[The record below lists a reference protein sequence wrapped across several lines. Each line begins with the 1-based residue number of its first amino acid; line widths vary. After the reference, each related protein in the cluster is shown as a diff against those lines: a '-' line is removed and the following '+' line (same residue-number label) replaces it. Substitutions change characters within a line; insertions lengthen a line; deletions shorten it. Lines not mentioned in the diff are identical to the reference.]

1 MTEAN
6 SKDFPIAILGA
17 GFAGI
22 GSAVQ
27 LLNAGIES
35 FTIFERASEVGG
47 TWRDNTYPGC
57 ACDVPSHVYSFSFE
71 QNPNWSRRFAP
82 AQEIQE
88 YLLAVVDKHKLRERM
103 RLNTEIVETRFDE
116 ESGTWALST
125 NAGETFTA
133 RVVIAGPGGFV
144 NPAYP
149 DIEGLDSFSG
159 EMFHTA
165 RWNHAVDLGGK
176 RVAVIGTGAS
186 AIQVVPSIAPEV
198 ASLSV
203 FQRTAAW
210 VMPKQDKVYTER
222 WKRTATRFPSALHT
236 SRLLKYWASELRGPF
251 VFLDSER
258 LSKMAEHIGLQ
269 HLRQQ
274 VSDRGLREK
283 LTPDFEFGCKR
294 VLISSDYLSTFEQE
308 NVELVTD
315 PIRRITHGGI
325 ETKDGAL
332 HEADVIVLATGFLL
346 GLTSPP
352 FRMFG
357 LGGRSIEEAWS
368 DGVSAYK
375 GMTVSGFPNW
385 FTIMGP
391 NTGPGHTSVLVLAE
405 AQMTHAVQA
414 IKKIMRED
422 IKYMDVR
429 QDVQDRYNEWLQA
442 RMKHMVW
449 SSGCNSWYLSE
460 DGKNHTL
467 YPGFAAEYVLR
478 SRNLRPRDYEI
489 TRF

>member
-1 MTEAN
+1 
-6 SKDFPIAILGA
+6 
-17 GFAGI
+17 
-22 GSAVQ
+22 
-27 LLNAGIES
+27 
-35 FTIFERASEVGG
+35 
-47 TWRDNTYPGC
+47 
-57 ACDVPSHVYSFSFE
+57 
-71 QNPNWSRRFAP
+71 
-82 AQEIQE
+82 
-88 YLLAVVDKHKLRERM
+88 
-103 RLNTEIVETRFDE
+103 
-116 ESGTWALST
+116 
-125 NAGETFTA
+125 
-133 RVVIAGPGGFV
+133 
-144 NPAYP
+144 
-149 DIEGLDSFSG
+149 
-159 EMFHTA
+159 
-165 RWNHAVDLGGK
+165 
-176 RVAVIGTGAS
+176 VIGTGAS
-186 AIQVVPSIAPEV
+186 AVQVVPSIAPEV

-222 WKRTATRFPSALHT
+222 WKRTATRFPSVLHT
-236 SRLLKYWASELRGPF
+236 SRLLKYWASELNGPF
-251 VFLDSER
+251 VFLDSKR
-258 LSKMAEHIGLQ
+258 LSKMAEHVGLQ
-269 HLRQQ
+269 HLRRQ
-274 VSDRGLREK
+274 VSDGDLRKK

-294 VLISSDYLSTFEQE
+294 VLISDEYLSTFERE

-315 PIRRITHGGI
+315 PIRWITNEGL
-325 ETKDGAL
+325 ETEDGAL

-357 LGGRSIEEAWS
+357 IGGRSIEEAWS

-429 QDVQDRYNEWLQA
+429 QDVQDRYNERLQA
-442 RMKHMVW
+442 RMKHMAW
-449 SSGCNSWYLSE
+449 SSGCKSWYLSE

-478 SRNLRPRDYEI
+478 SRKLRPQDYEI